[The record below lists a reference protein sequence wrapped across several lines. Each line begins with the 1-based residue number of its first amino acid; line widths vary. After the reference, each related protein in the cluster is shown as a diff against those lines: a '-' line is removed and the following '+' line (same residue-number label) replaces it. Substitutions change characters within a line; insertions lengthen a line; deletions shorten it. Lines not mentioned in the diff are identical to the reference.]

1 MNRRQWLQQ
10 STLSAFILGAGRLP
24 LAIAADADKRG
35 RLLMYTRSVG
45 FQHPVIARKGNQLS
59 LAESIVSEL
68 GKKNNIDV
76 VCEKDGRIFESVEF
90 PKFDGFLFETQ
101 GDLLSEKCLDN
112 SPPMSRTGKK
122 ALLDAV
128 ANGKGFIG
136 CHCASDTF
144 HSKGDRGRN
153 QSRDQV
159 DPYLAMLGGEF
170 IVHGR
175 QQKAWMRVV
184 DEKFPGIK
192 GQKDFEMHEEWYALK
207 NFAPDLHVI
216 LVQDTQG
223 MTDAMYQRPK
233 FPATWARQ
241 HHKGRVFFT
250 SMGHRED
257 VWQSEVMQNLLTG
270 ALAWTLGRVEAEIKP
285 NLNDVAPQ
293 ASDLPTPP
301 PPPKKK

>member
-10 STLSAFILGAGRLP
+10 STLAALILGTGRLP
-24 LAIAADADKRG
+24 LVKAEDSGKR

-45 FQHPVIARKGNQLS
+45 FQHSVVARKGGELS
-59 LAESIVSEL
+59 LAERIVSEL
-68 GKKNNIDV
+68 GKNNNIEV
-76 VCEKDGRIFESVEF
+76 VCEKDGRIFESAEF

-101 GDLLSEKCLDN
+101 GDLLSEKCLDG
-112 SPPMSRTGKK
+112 SPPMSHAGKK

-128 ANGKGFIG
+128 AGGKGFIG

-144 HSKGDRGRN
+144 HSKGERGQN

-159 DPYLAMLGGEF
+159 DPYIAMLGGEF
-170 IVHGR
+170 IVHGQ

-184 DEKFPGIK
+184 DADFPGIK

-223 MTDAMYQRPK
+223 MKNPMYQRPK
-233 FPATWARQ
+233 YPATWARK
-241 HHKGRVFFT
+241 HHHGRVFYT

-257 VWQSEVMQNLLTG
+257 VWQSEIMQKLLAG
-270 ALAWTLGRVEAEIKP
+270 ALAWTLGRIEVDVRP
-285 NLNDVAPQ
+285 NLKEVAPE
-293 ASDLPTPP
+293 ANVLPAPA
-301 PPPKKK
+301 PKKK